1 MVSKSQAKERIK
13 KLREVINHHRYQ
25 YHVLDRQEISED
37 ALDSLKKELFDLEQ
51 EYPDLI
57 TPDSPTQ
64 RVGGKSLESFTKVP
78 HPKRMNSL
86 NDAFSEEDVTKWIER
101 LGNIGIK
108 NIPEFYCD
116 LKMDGLAVELKY
128 LEGVFVQGSTRGDGM
143 VGEDITQN
151 LKTIEAIPLRL
162 EDKPPKEVYIRG
174 EVFLSKKEF
183 ERINKEQ
190 KMKEGKIYANPRN
203 IAAGSLRQLD
213 PKITADRKLNFY
225 AYDIVGGE
233 FKTKKEEF
241 EVLKKWGVRPNPYG
255 QIVKTKKEID
265 EFRSKWEKERGK
277 LDYEI
282 DGIVVSINDNRLFD
296 NAGVVGKAPRGGVAY
311 KFPPK
316 EAETVVE
323 DIIVQVGRTGTLT
336 PIASLRPVNI
346 GGVNVSRATLHNL
359 DEIKRLRVMIG
370 DTVIVG
376 RAGDVIPDV
385 KKVLTE
391 LRTGKEKGFKMPKN
405 CPVCGQPVEQVPGQV
420 AFKCVNT
427 DCPAIK
433 REQIYHFI
441 SRRAFDMVG
450 IGPKL
455 IDRLM
460 DAGLIQDAADLY
472 YLSKEDLLNLE
483 RFAEVSAA
491 KATKSIQSRKSV
503 SLSRYIYALGISN
516 VGEETALVLAKRLR
530 TLDKI
535 REASLEDLQNI
546 EDIGPIVAES
556 IFSWF
561 QKPYHKKILQKL
573 EKAGV
578 KPQTEKGAGDK
589 LAGKTF
595 VLTGTLE
602 SMGRDEAKE
611 RIRNLGGDI
620 SSSVSKE
627 TDYVVAGSE
636 PGSKYEKAE
645 ELGVK
650 ILEEKEFLMM
660 ID

>member
-213 PKITADRKLNFY
+213 PKIAADRKLNFY

-233 FKTKKEEF
+233 FKTKKKEF

-370 DTVIVG
+370 DT
-376 RAGDVIPDV
+376 
-385 KKVLTE
+385 
-391 LRTGKEKGFKMPKN
+391 
-405 CPVCGQPVEQVPGQV
+405 
-420 AFKCVNT
+420 
-427 DCPAIK
+427 
-433 REQIYHFI
+433 
-441 SRRAFDMVG
+441 
-450 IGPKL
+450 
-455 IDRLM
+455 
-460 DAGLIQDAADLY
+460 
-472 YLSKEDLLNLE
+472 
-483 RFAEVSAA
+483 
-491 KATKSIQSRKSV
+491 
-503 SLSRYIYALGISN
+503 
-516 VGEETALVLAKRLR
+516 
-530 TLDKI
+530 
-535 REASLEDLQNI
+535 
-546 EDIGPIVAES
+546 
-556 IFSWF
+556 
-561 QKPYHKKILQKL
+561 
-573 EKAGV
+573 
-578 KPQTEKGAGDK
+578 
-589 LAGKTF
+589 
-595 VLTGTLE
+595 
-602 SMGRDEAKE
+602 
-611 RIRNLGGDI
+611 
-620 SSSVSKE
+620 
-627 TDYVVAGSE
+627 
-636 PGSKYEKAE
+636 
-645 ELGVK
+645 
-650 ILEEKEFLMM
+650 
-660 ID
+660 